1 MSCFFNIFY
10 KNYFSI
16 SLVIT
21 KIKNLPSII
30 KPIENEQRGSH
41 KLLSSSL
48 FLRRSSLC
56 FFFFSKKYVFIVFKS
71 VVRYGL
77 CLKCIVFL
85 KKTPTSPSQTSSLS
99 VCLTSRYG

>member
-48 FLRRSSLC
+48 FFWEEVAC
-56 FFFFSKKYVFIVFKS
+56 DYFFLVKNM
-71 VVRYGL
+71 
-77 CLKCIVFL
+77 FL
-85 KKTPTSPSQTSSLS
+85 
-99 VCLTSRYG
+99 

>member
-48 FLRRSSLC
+48 FLRRSR
-56 FFFFSKKYVFIVFKS
+56 KYVFIVFKS